1 MKETFTEKVNNG
13 QQKLIPESLDKLA
26 RRDLENDDSPALVAY
41 EAAKRLCGPGLD
53 CWETETVAHELLG
66 KHQLTLHDITL
77 NKIWCI
83 MALHQ
88 NREVLTSAHVFQKI
102 VLALNGEMPNTSIDE
117 KVEAAHIAWALVALH
132 IELREL
138 NLMLDYGPIKYI
150 AMVLHD
156 EGFVLAPS
164 GMGFVQ
170 EELTKLSQAPE
181 LVSLVKDA
189 IKKAPEEL
197 PDGSLGGILREQVQ
211 KLVRVEEY
219 VKIMHAEMTEG
230 LKLYR
235 AG

>member
-1 MKETFTEKVNNG
+1 
-13 QQKLIPESLDKLA
+13 
-26 RRDLENDDSPALVAY
+26 
-41 EAAKRLCGPGLD
+41 
-53 CWETETVAHELLG
+53 
-66 KHQLTLHDITL
+66 
-77 NKIWCI
+77 
-83 MALHQ
+83 
-88 NREVLTSAHVFQKI
+88 
-102 VLALNGEMPNTSIDE
+102 
-117 KVEAAHIAWALVALH
+117 
-132 IELREL
+132 
-138 NLMLDYGPIKYI
+138 MLDYGPIKYI

-211 KLVRVEEY
+211 KMVRVEEY